1 MRKLYCLISFLALI
15 AIACT
20 GAYGQSTRTA
30 TPRPLSQANQANA
43 EGWTHTPD
51 AREGGRTLLWA
62 GWIVGVFFAAC
73 TLYLAAERRRT
84 VQRKDLEIAGK
95 SQELLLIQEQVNQTN
110 EELMA
115 INANLE
121 SIVEE
126 RTLKLSKVNCELD
139 MFLYRSSHDLRRPV
153 TTLMGLVEVSKLG
166 FDENMAKSLFS
177 KINDTAVH
185 MDTMLEKFFMINT
198 INHES
203 TEIGEVNF
211 EEILDSVQQ
220 SSLVHNYA
228 GQVQFDVVVEP
239 GIRMVADPQLITF
252 ILKNLID
259 NAIVFRCKDGKRQ
272 PVIRIEVRPV
282 GTAVGISVHDN
293 GIGIAEANLSD
304 IFTLFYRGSEASKGN
319 GLGLYVVRKAIEKLN
334 GNITVSS
341 RLNEFTCF
349 HITLPPA
356 ANAQSQP
363 ETAAQPVL
371 ITA

>member
-1 MRKLYCLISFLALI
+1 MRKLYSLISFLALI
-15 AIACT
+15 AFACT
-20 GAYGQSTRTA
+20 AAYCQSPRTTQVQSLHQPAPA
-30 TPRPLSQANQANA
+30 TTAQSDQIL
-43 EGWTHTPD
+43 D
-51 AREGGRTLLWA
+51 ARQGGSTLLWA
-62 GWIVGVFFAAC
+62 GWIVGVFFGAC
-73 TLYLAAERRRT
+73 TLYLAADRRQT
-84 VQRKDLEIAGK
+84 VENKDREIADK
-95 SQELLLIQEQVNQTN
+95 SKELQLIQEQVNQTN

-166 FDENMAKSLFS
+166 FDENTAKYLFS

-211 EEILDSVQQ
+211 EEILDSVQH

-228 GQVQFDVVVEP
+228 EQVQFNVVVEP
-239 GIRMVADPQLITF
+239 GIRMVSDPQLITF

-282 GTAVGISVHDN
+282 GNAVGISVHDN
-293 GIGIAEANLSD
+293 GIGIAETNLSE

-319 GLGLYVVRKAIEKLN
+319 GLGLYVVRKAIEKLS

-349 HITLPPA
+349 HITLTPS
-356 ANAQSQP
+356 ANVQIQT
-363 ETAAQPVL
+363 ETVAQPVL

>member
-1 MRKLYCLISFLALI
+1 MRKLYYLIYLLALI
-15 AIACT
+15 AVAFPKAYCQPLQSAEAQASNSVISIT
-20 GAYGQSTRTA
+20 GATDFAAERE
-30 TPRPLSQANQANA
+30 ANWVL
-43 EGWTHTPD
+43 E
-51 AREGGRTLLWA
+51 WA
-62 GWIVGVFFAAC
+62 GWVVGVFFAVYSVC
-73 TLYLAAERRRT
+73 LLTERRRIVT
-84 VQRKDLEIAGK
+84 RKDEELADK
-95 SQELLLIQEQVNQTN
+95 RQELQLIQEQVNQTN

-121 SIVEE
+121 SLVEE
-126 RTLKLSKVNCELD
+126 RTQKLSKVNCELD

-166 FDENMAKSLFS
+166 FDETTAKYLFS

-203 TEIGEVNF
+203 TEVGEVNF
-211 EEILDSVQQ
+211 EDILDGVRQ

-228 GQVQFDVVVEP
+228 EQVHFNVVVEP
-239 GIRMVADPQLITF
+239 SIHMVSDPQLITF

-259 NAIVFRCKDGKRQ
+259 NSIIFRCKDGKRQ
-272 PVIRIEVRPV
+272 PLIRIEVRAV
-282 GTAVGISVHDN
+282 GNAVGISVHDN
-293 GIGIAEANLSD
+293 GIGIPEANLPE

-334 GNITVSS
+334 GSITVSS

-349 HITLPPA
+349 HITLPPF
-356 ANAQSQP
+356 ANRQIQP
-363 ETAAQPVL
+363 VAAAQPVRVS
-371 ITA
+371 A

>member
-1 MRKLYCLISFLALI
+1 MRKLYSLILLLALI
-15 AIACT
+15 AIAHAE
-20 GAYGQSTRTA
+20 AYCQSLRTA
-30 TPRPLSQANQANA
+30 EIQSLDQTVPATAAAPTQI
-43 EGWTHTPD
+43 PD
-51 AREGGRTLLWA
+51 TRAGGRPWQWA
-62 GWIVGVFFAAC
+62 GWIIGVFFAAC
-73 TLYLAAERRRT
+73 TLYLAAERRR
-84 VQRKDLEIAGK
+84 VVECKDQEIAGK

-166 FDENMAKSLFS
+166 FDENTAKYLFS

-203 TEIGEVNF
+203 TEIGAVNF

-228 GQVQFDVVVEP
+228 EQVQFNVVVEP
-239 GIRMVADPQLITF
+239 GIRLVADPQLITF

-259 NAIVFRCKDGKRQ
+259 NAIVFRCKDGRRQ
-272 PVIRIEVRPV
+272 PVVRVEVRPV

-293 GIGIAEANLSD
+293 GIGIAEANLSE

-349 HITLPPA
+349 HITLPPSSGI
-356 ANAQSQP
+356 QSQP
-363 ETAAQPVL
+363 ETAAQTIL